1 MATLALDHMICDSIS
16 SIMLDRWTRGE
27 MDCEKVENAP
37 TYFLFMLVASRHIH
51 LRRFSP
57 SRTPLFLSVA
67 SLSHTHGSG
76 GCRRGQRIG
85 RRGGQPASGAP
96 RAASG
101 IHGGPPVGH
110 PVRAAA
116 GHPWRPAAE
125 TTVSRIQQY
134 AVPVFMDGAWDGE

>member
-1 MATLALDHMICDSIS
+1 VTQSHPLCLIDGHVERWTVKRSKMPLHIFFSCWLLHAISIS
-16 SIMLDRWTRGE
+16 VVS
-27 MDCEKVENAP
+27 
-37 TYFLFMLVASRHIH
+37 
-51 LRRFSP
+51 LRPVPHCFSP
-57 SRTPLFLSVA
+57 S